1 MTITM
6 SSLQL
11 GLTILGAVLLLLMLG
26 YYLWL
31 SRSQARQRS
40 QAPVNDKS
48 EHINVEPT
56 LDAEALNTAAPTADF
71 DLPVP
76 ERKPGLDALI
86 DAIAAIS
93 LDAPLSAEAV
103 LAALP
108 PTRRL
113 GSKPFAVEG
122 RNTATGGW
130 EAAQPSQRYDALQ
143 AGVQLANRGG
153 ALNDIEFSEFVMQ
166 TQHFCDSVGGTPD
179 FPDMRAEVA
188 RARELDQFASE
199 HDAQIGFV
207 LRAKRAVWSPTYIQ
221 QMAARLGFIPAAIA
235 GRMILPAS
243 TPGLPAVMALSFDAV
258 SDDQGQAALRDVNLS
273 LDVSQVDRNERPFA
287 RMCETAIALAR
298 DMDGVI
304 TDDNGVA
311 LPGAAME
318 VIAAELEQLY
328 DTLDQHEFAAGSALA
343 RRLFS

>member
-1 MTITM
+1 MG
-6 SSLQL
+6 SLRL
-11 GLTILGAVLLLLMLG
+11 GLAVLGAIVLVLMLA

-31 SRSQARQRS
+31 SRSEKHRRAQIPLDDTIER
-40 QAPVNDKS
+40 
-48 EHINVEPT
+48 INVEPT
-56 LDAEALNTAAPTADF
+56 LDADALNDPAHASDF

-76 ERKPGLDALI
+76 EKKPALDTLI
-86 DAIAAIS
+86 DAMAPIS
-93 LDAPLSAEAV
+93 LEAPVSGDAV

-108 PTRRL
+108 PTRRV

-122 RNTATGGW
+122 LNSATGGW
-130 EAAQPSQRYDALQ
+130 ESARPGQRYDALQ

-166 TQHFCDSVGGTPD
+166 TQHFCDVVGGSAD
-179 FPDMRAEVA
+179 FPDMRSEVA

-199 HDAQIGFV
+199 HDAQIGFL
-207 LRAKRAVWSPTYIQ
+207 LRARRAAWSPSYIQ
-221 QMAARLGFIPAAIA
+221 QMASRLGFVAGAIA
-235 GRMILPAS
+235 GRMVLPAS
-243 TPGLPAVMALSFDAV
+243 TPGLPAVMTLSFDAL
-258 SDDQGQAALRDVNLS
+258 SDDLSQAALRDLNLA
-273 LDVSQVDRNERPFA
+273 LDVPQVERAERAFA

-298 DMDGVI
+298 DMDGVV

-311 LPGAAME
+311 LPGSAMD

-328 DTLDQHEFAAGSALA
+328 DTLEQHEFGAGSVLA